1 MTENY
6 LDEPCRRYRAAR
18 WLLLVSLSLSGAAQG
33 ADSGESSPAPVA
45 DPATLQGAT
54 RSLFADRTAYR
65 PGDVLT
71 VLITEVASAS
81 TTARTRTDKDESA
94 AARFAE
100 DGLLRRSWDTG
111 IRSDFDGG
119 GDIERSGR
127 LLARLAVVVERV
139 DAQGNLYIRGD
150 QEIHLNNER
159 QRIQLEGSVRV
170 EDIGPD
176 NTVPSWRVSGA
187 RIDFVGKGVL
197 ARRQRPGLF
206 TRILELF
213 HII

>member
-1 MTENY
+1 MTRKPLRLVLLAGAFLAAHASLAE
-6 LDEPCRRYRAAR
+6 EAAR
-18 WLLLVSLSLSGAAQG
+18 G
-33 ADSGESSPAPVA
+33 PAPDAAVF
-45 DPATLQGAT
+45 QGST

-81 TTARTRTDKDESA
+81 STARTRTDKDESA
-94 AARFAE
+94 SARFAE
-100 DGLLRRSWDTG
+100 DNILRRSWDTG

-139 DAQGNLYIRGD
+139 DDQGNLYIRGD

-159 QRIQLEGSVRV
+159 QRIQLEGSVRA
-170 EDIGPD
+170 EDVGPD

-187 RIDFVGKGVL
+187 RIDFIGKGVL

-213 HII
+213 RII

>member
-1 MTENY
+1 MSSDAT
-6 LDEPCRRYRAAR
+6 LIALA
-18 WLLLVSLSLSGAAQG
+18 LALAFA
-33 ADSGESSPAPVA
+33 SPAAAA
-45 DPATLQGAT
+45 DPTETAVRGAMPDWQLE
-54 RSLFADRTAYR
+54 RSLFADRKAYR

-71 VLITEVASAS
+71 VLITEVASARS
-81 TTARTRTDKDESA
+81 SARTRTDKEESA
-94 AARFAE
+94 FARFLQQ
-100 DGLLRRSWDTG
+100 DGEPRRWDAAIG
-111 IRSDFDGG
+111 SDFDGG

-127 LLARLAVVVERV
+127 LLARLAVVVDRV

-159 QRIQLEGSVRV
+159 QRIQLEGFVRA
-170 EDIGPD
+170 EDIAPD

-213 HII
+213 HLN

>member
-1 MTENY
+1 MTENP
-6 LDEPCRRYRAAR
+6 LDRPRRCYRAAR

-33 ADSGESSPAPVA
+33 GGSGESAPAPVA
-45 DPATLQGAT
+45 DPAALQGTT